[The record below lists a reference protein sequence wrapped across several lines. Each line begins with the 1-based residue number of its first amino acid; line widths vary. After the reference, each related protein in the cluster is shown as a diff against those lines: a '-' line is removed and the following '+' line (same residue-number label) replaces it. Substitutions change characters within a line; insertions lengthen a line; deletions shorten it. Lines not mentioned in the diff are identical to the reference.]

1 MKITTSTNKLKSM
14 LKVMDKIKDKEL
26 IKSSDILVK
35 ANGGDTQF
43 IKTNEETTIIYNCK
57 YSVEDEGQTVIPLET
72 MELIKKIKENSVT
85 INDKELLTDRKKIS
99 YKAVESI
106 EINTY
111 ENIEKVFEVSQKEL
125 LRMLEVT
132 YAVAQDNTRPIL
144 TGICFSKN
152 EACTLDGFRLSL
164 RKSREYENNFTFIV
178 NQYSIEILK
187 SILSASDDIV
197 EVYFN
202 GTDMTKF
209 VVGDTIVI
217 AKCLEGEFIKY
228 NSIISNEYFIK
239 STVKANELFEEI
251 DFIRNADKSNVIKTI
266 FTDNHKLILKGNQT
280 IEKYSEELSNKKMNE
295 IQKQYDAEYEVKL
308 KQWQQKG
315 RKGKA
320 PERKIAKFKKVY
332 DNIPM
337 AEINSEINAINE
349 LDNKDTFE
357 IAYNPRYM
365 AEALKLYDE
374 NVELRMTSCVNPI
387 VVTEDIDKGLELVLP
402 VRIR

>member
-1 MKITTSTNKLKSM
+1 MKITVSTNQLKSM

-26 IKSSDILVK
+26 TKFSDILVK
-35 ANGGDTQF
+35 TNGGDSQF
-43 IKTNEETTIIYNCK
+43 IKTNDETTIVYNCK
-57 YSVEDEGQTVIPLET
+57 YSVEDDGQVIIPLET
-72 MELIKKIKENSVT
+72 MKLIKKIKENSVT
-85 INDKELLTDRKKIS
+85 ITDKELLTDRKKIS
-99 YKAVESI
+99 YKAEESAT
-106 EINTY
+106 INTY
-111 ENIEKVFEVSQKEL
+111 ENIEKVFEVSQREL

-144 TGICFSKN
+144 TGVCFNKN
-152 EACTLDGFRLSL
+152 ETCTLDGFRLSL